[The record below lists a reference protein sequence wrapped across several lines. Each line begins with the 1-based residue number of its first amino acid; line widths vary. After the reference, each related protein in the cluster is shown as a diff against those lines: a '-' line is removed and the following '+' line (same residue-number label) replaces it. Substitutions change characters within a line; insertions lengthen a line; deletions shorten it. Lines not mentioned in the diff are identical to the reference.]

1 MVDLESLE
9 TFATAVRTG
18 SFAAAAR
25 VLGVTPAMVGR
36 RIQALETSYGARLI
50 ERTTR
55 AQRLTESGEAFL
67 VRAEAVLDA
76 ARDLEDSMRSTPGL
90 LEGRIRMTGPAT
102 LGVFALAAIT
112 ARFQAAHPAVT
123 VEMVL
128 ADRRMDLIS
137 EGFDFG
143 VRIGELQNSAMI
155 ARHVGTYR
163 LVLVAAPSHLAQ
175 HGMPET
181 PAELAR
187 ARCLINLNMS
197 PRNRWPFIKDGKRE
211 VAEVSGGLQIDN
223 GEALRVAALEGAG
236 IAYMPVDLVA
246 GDLASGRLVRV
257 LTSWDTLTLPI
268 QLVHPSRRVTRRVA
282 VLMETIAAELRH
294 SHPNKP
300 LPA

>member
-25 VLGVTPAMVGR
+25 VLGLTPAMVGR

-67 VRAEAVLDA
+67 ARAEAVLDA
-76 ARDLEDSMRSTPGL
+76 ARELDESMRSAPGL

-102 LGVFALAAIT
+102 LGVFSLAAIA

-123 VEMVL
+123 VEMIL
-128 ADRRMDLIS
+128 SDRRMDLIS
-137 EGFDFG
+137 EGFDFA
-143 VRIGELQNSAMI
+143 VRVGELQNSAMI
-155 ARHVGTYR
+155 ARQVGTYR
-163 LVLVAAPSHLAQ
+163 LVLCTTPAFIAA
-175 HGMPET
+175 HGMPHS
-181 PAELAR
+181 PAELAT

-211 VAEVSGGLQIDN
+211 VAEVAGGLQIDN
-223 GEALRVAALEGAG
+223 GEALRAALLTDAG
-236 IAYMPVDLVA
+236 IAYMPLELVQ
-246 GDLASGRLVRV
+246 GDLAAGRLVR
-257 LTSWDTLTLPI
+257 LLPDWQTMTLPI

-282 VLMETIAAELRH
+282 VLMETLAAELRQ
-294 SHPNKP
+294 SHPN
-300 LPA
+300 

>member
-25 VLGVTPAMVGR
+25 VLGLTPAMVGR

-67 VRAEAVLDA
+67 ARAEAVLDA
-76 ARDLEDSMRSTPGL
+76 ARELDESMRSAPGL

-102 LGVFALAAIT
+102 LGVFSLAAIA

-123 VEMVL
+123 VEMIL
-128 ADRRMDLIS
+128 SDRRMDLIS
-137 EGFDFG
+137 EGFDFA
-143 VRIGELQNSAMI
+143 VRVGELQNSAMI
-155 ARHVGTYR
+155 ARQVGTYR
-163 LVLVAAPSHLAQ
+163 LVLCATPAFIAA
-175 HGMPET
+175 HGMPHS
-181 PAELAR
+181 PAELAT

-211 VAEVSGGLQIDN
+211 VAEVTGGLQIDN
-223 GEALRVAALEGAG
+223 GEALRAALLTDAG
-236 IAYMPVDLVA
+236 IAYMPLELVQ
-246 GDLASGRLVRV
+246 GDLAAGRLVR
-257 LTSWDTLTLPI
+257 LLPDWQTMTLPI

-282 VLMETIAAELRH
+282 VLMETLAAELRQ
-294 SHPNKP
+294 SHPN
-300 LPA
+300 

>member
-9 TFATAVRTG
+9 TFATAVRAG

-67 VRAEAVLDA
+67 ARAEAVLDA
-76 ARDLEDSMRSTPGL
+76 ARDLDDSMRSAPGL

-102 LGVFALAAIT
+102 LGVFCLAAIA
-112 ARFQAAHPAVT
+112 ARFQAQHPATT

-128 ADRRMDLIS
+128 TDRRMDLIS
-137 EGFDFG
+137 EGLDFS
-143 VRIGELQNSAMI
+143 VRVGELQNSAMI

-163 LVLVAAPSHLAQ
+163 LTLVASPVHIER
-175 HGMPET
+175 HGMPVSPT
-181 PAELAR
+181 ELAG

-197 PRNRWPFIKDGKRE
+197 PRNRWPFARDGRRE
-211 VAEVSGGLQIDN
+211 VAEVQGGLQIDN
-223 GEALRVAALEGAG
+223 GEALRSALLEHAG
-236 IAYMPVDLVA
+236 IAYMPLDLV
-246 GDLASGRLVRV
+246 GDDLASGRLVRV
-257 LTSWDTLTLPI
+257 MPDWETMTLPI
-268 QLVHPSRRVTRRVA
+268 HLLHPSRRVTRRVA
-282 VLMETIAAELRH
+282 ALMEAIATELKRT
-294 SHPNKP
+294 HPNRG
-300 LPA
+300 

>member
-76 ARDLEDSMRSTPGL
+76 ARELEDSMRSSPGL

-102 LGVFALAAIT
+102 LGVFSLAAIA
-112 ARFQAAHPAVT
+112 ARFQAANPAVT
-123 VEMVL
+123 LEMVL
-128 ADRRMDLIS
+128 TDQRVDLIS
-137 EGFDFG
+137 GGYDFA
-143 VRIGELQNSAMI
+143 VRIGELQNSTMI
-155 ARHVGTYR
+155 ARQVGTYR
-163 LVLVAAPSHLAQ
+163 LLLVASPAFLALHGTPTTPSEVA
-175 HGMPET
+175 
-181 PAELAR
+181 AS
-187 ARCLINLNMS
+187 RCLLNLNMS
-197 PRNRWPFIKDGKRE
+197 PRNRWPFLKDGRRE
-211 VAEVSGGLQIDN
+211 VAEVQGGLQIDN
-223 GEALRVAALEGAG
+223 GEALRVALIAGAG
-236 IAYMPVDLVA
+236 IGYMPTELVA
-246 GDLASGRLVRV
+246 ADVAAGRLVQ
-257 LTSWDTLTLPI
+257 LLPDWQTLTLPI

-282 VLMETIAAELRH
+282 VLMETIAAELRR
-294 SHPNKP
+294 SHPN
-300 LPA
+300 

>member
-36 RIQALETSYGARLI
+36 RIQALETNYGARLI

-55 AQRLTESGEAFL
+55 AQRLTEAGEAFL

-76 ARDLEDSMRSTPGL
+76 ARELDDSMRAAPGL

-102 LGVFALAAIT
+102 LGVFSLAAIA

-128 ADRRMDLIS
+128 SDRRMDLIS
-137 EGFDFG
+137 EGFDFA

-155 ARHVGTYR
+155 ARQVGTYR
-163 LVLVAAPSHLAQ
+163 LLLCATPAFLAQ
-175 HGMPET
+175 HGTPRSPED
-181 PAELAR
+181 LAS

-197 PRNRWPFIKDGKRE
+197 PRNRWPFSRDGRRV
-211 VAEVSGGLQIDN
+211 VAEVAGGLQIDN
-223 GEALRVAALEGAG
+223 GEALRAALLADAG
-236 IAYMPVDLVA
+236 IAYMPTELVA
-246 GDLASGRLVRV
+246 DDLAAGRVVR
-257 LTSWDTLTLPI
+257 LLPEWETMTLPI
-268 QLVHPSRRVTRRVA
+268 QLLHPSRRVTRRVA
-282 VLMETIAAELRH
+282 ALMEAIAAELRR
-294 SHPNKP
+294 SHPN
-300 LPA
+300 

>member
-67 VRAEAVLDA
+67 TRAEAVLDA
-76 ARDLEDSMRSTPGL
+76 ARDLEDSMRSSPGL

-102 LGVFALAAIT
+102 LGVFSLAAIC
-112 ARFQAAHPAVT
+112 ARFQAANPAVT
-123 VEMVL
+123 LEMMLTDQRV
-128 ADRRMDLIS
+128 DLIS
-137 EGFDFG
+137 GGYDFA

-155 ARHVGTYR
+155 ARQVGTYR
-163 LVLVAAPSHLAQ
+163 LLLVASPAFLDL
-175 HGMPET
+175 HGVPTT
-181 PAELAR
+181 PREVAAS
-187 ARCLINLNMS
+187 RCLLNLNMS
-197 PRNRWPFIKDGKRE
+197 PRNRWPFLKDGRRE
-211 VAEVSGGLQIDN
+211 VAEVQGGLQIDN
-223 GEALRVAALEGAG
+223 GEALRAALIADAGIGYMPTELVEADVAA
-236 IAYMPVDLVA
+236 
-246 GDLASGRLVRV
+246 GRLVR
-257 LTSWDTLTLPI
+257 LLPDWQTLTLPI

-282 VLMETIAAELRH
+282 VLMETIAAELKR
-294 SHPNKP
+294 SHPN
-300 LPA
+300 

>member
-25 VLGVTPAMVGR
+25 VLGLTPAMVGR
-36 RIQALETSYGARLI
+36 RIQALETTYGARLI
-50 ERTTR
+50 ERPTR

-67 VRAEAVLDA
+67 VRAEAVLDV

-102 LGVFALAAIT
+102 LGVFSLAAIT

-137 EGFDFG
+137 EGFDFA

-155 ARHVGTYR
+155 ARQVGTYR
-163 LVLVAAPSHLAQ
+163 LVLVAAPSHIAQ
-175 HGMPET
+175 HGMPTT
-181 PAELAR
+181 PAELSR

-236 IAYMPVDLVA
+236 IAYMPVDLMA
-246 GDLASGRLVRV
+246 DDLASGRLVRV
-257 LTSWDTLTLPI
+257 LTSWETLTMPI

-282 VLMETIAAELRH
+282 VLMETIAAELKR
-294 SHPNKP
+294 SHPNQIS
-300 LPA
+300 LA

>member
-25 VLGVTPAMVGR
+25 VLGLTPAMVGR

-67 VRAEAVLDA
+67 ARAEAVLDA
-76 ARDLEDSMRSTPGL
+76 ARDLDDSMRSSPGL

-102 LGVFALAAIT
+102 LGVFCLAAIA

-128 ADRRMDLIS
+128 TDRRMDLVS
-137 EGFDFG
+137 EGFDFS
-143 VRIGELQNSAMI
+143 VRVGELQNSAMI
-155 ARHVGTYR
+155 ARHVGTYG
-163 LVLVAAPSHLAQ
+163 LTLVASPTHIER
-175 HGMPET
+175 HGMPRN
-181 PAELAR
+181 PAELGKAH
-187 ARCLINLNMS
+187 CLINLNMS
-197 PRNRWPFIKDGKRE
+197 PRNRWPFSRGGKRE
-211 VAEVSGGLQIDN
+211 VAEVQGGLQIDN
-223 GEALRVAALEGAG
+223 GEALRAALLEHAG

-246 GDLASGRLVRV
+246 DDLASGRLVRV
-257 LTSWDTLTLPI
+257 LADWDTMTLPI
-268 QLVHPSRRVTRRVA
+268 HLLHPSRRVTRRVA
-282 VLMETIAAELRH
+282 VLMETIAAELRRT
-294 SHPNKP
+294 HPNG
-300 LPA
+300 